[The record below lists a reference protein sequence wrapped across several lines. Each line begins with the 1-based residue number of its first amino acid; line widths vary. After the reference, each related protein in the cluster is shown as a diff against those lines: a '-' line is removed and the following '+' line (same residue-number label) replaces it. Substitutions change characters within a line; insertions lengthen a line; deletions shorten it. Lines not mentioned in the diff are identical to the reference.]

1 MPATGAPVGN
11 VILTAES
18 DHARAVLKLAAGAVD
33 IYAQPITDPAL
44 FADVAAHPEIAYS
57 LSYSSYRDIRFN
69 TYARSSDPFVPE
81 FDDGRLN
88 PFAVPAIREAM
99 NWLIDRDY
107 LVKQYLGGLG
117 TPRYTALG
125 TAFPMPLSVT
135 RTSLRPS
142 RPTMHTIPPGRPRYH
157 RGRDDEGRRRVSEGR
172 WYYQGQAVE
181 IIALIQTDLAP
192 YPAAGHYVADLLEG
206 LGFQV
211 TRLVMTAAEAAPIWL
226 YGDPGRGEFHFYTGD
241 WAYTGIVRDQ
251 AGIFDQMYTHRVMTA
266 YPLWRILEDQL
277 LAWPDLDRASRML
290 RNREF
295 TTMEEREEL
304 FETALWEAMK
314 FSNCVWLM
322 DVAGAS
328 AYRHNV
334 AVAADLATGIVDPI
348 WAYTA
353 HFHDEGTPVW
363 RYTLRVELP
372 GLLVES
378 WNPVAGSTKT
388 YDLFVTR
395 ALGDAGLLPDPRT
408 GLFWPQRIESAQ
420 VVVKTGLPVA
430 RTLDWLTLDFADEIV
445 VPEDAWADWD
455 PVKQRF
461 ITVKERFPEGTTALR
476 KSVVTYPADLF
487 ETPLHDGST
496 LSPGDFVM
504 AMIMRFDRGRRPAP
518 SMIPARK
525 APLEDFLK
533 TFKGVRIVSLEPNL
547 VIETYS
553 DLWHMDAEL
562 NVTPWFPAYGSCDWT
577 GFWHMVTVGW
587 LAEKNTELAFS
598 REKAATL
605 SVPWA
610 DYTRGTSLPVLEKWL
625 EWAAFVNFIPYSS
638 TLGNYVTAAEAAE
651 RWFNLTEWYSEM
663 GHFWVGSG
671 PYLLKTVSPLAKIV
685 VLKRFEEYPDPSDKW
700 FFLTQPLE
708 QTTAMTTDIAQE
720 PR

>member
-1 MPATGAPVGN
+1 VYN
-11 VILTAES
+11 
-18 DHARAVLKLAAGAVD
+18 
-33 IYAQPITDPAL
+33 
-44 FADVAAHPEIAYS
+44 
-57 LSYSSYRDIRFN
+57 
-69 TYARSSDPFVPE
+69 
-81 FDDGRLN
+81 
-88 PFAVPAIREAM
+88 
-99 NWLIDRDY
+99 
-107 LVKQYLGGLG
+107 
-117 TPRYTALG
+117 
-125 TAFPMPLSVT
+125 
-135 RTSLRPS
+135 
-142 RPTMHTIPPGRPRYH
+142 
-157 RGRDDEGRRRVSEGR
+157 EGR

-192 YPAAGHYVADLLEG
+192 YPAAGHYLADLLEG

-241 WAYTGIVRDQ
+241 WAYSGIVRDQ
-251 AGIFDQMYTHRVMTA
+251 AGIFDQMYTHRVMTT

-334 AVAADLATGIVDPI
+334 AVAADAATGIVDPI

-420 VVVKTGLPVA
+420 VVVKKGLPVA

-504 AMIMRFDRGRRPAP
+504 AMIMRFDRGKETSPVYD
-518 SMIPARK
+518 PARK

-553 DLWHMDAEL
+553 DLWQMDAEL

-577 GFWHMVTVGW
+577 GFWHMVAVGW

-638 TLGNYVTAAEAAE
+638 TLGDYVTAAEAAE
-651 RWFNLTEWYSEM
+651 RWFNLTEWYLEM

-671 PYLLKTVSPLAKIV
+671 PYAQDRQSPQDRGAQALRGVPRPFGQV
-685 VLKRFEEYPDPSDKW
+685 VLPDAATGADYRDDNRHSPGASIMTNAKAPMTNKVQSPIDNKRYDLEERTAQFGVAIIELARSLPQDAVNA
-700 FFLTQPLE
+700 PLIS
-708 QTTAMTTDIAQE
+708 QL
-720 PR
+720 